1 MRLTDL
7 LPLTEL
13 EFMGS
18 ICTKDCS
25 GHAAGYKWSLD
36 HGGKQPISH
45 SRSFNN
51 GAAIAGQ
58 KRAQRPQGGGKLQGY
73 TSQTPSA
80 VKRRQQRAAAKPTR
94 PGQAPLPPQEQR

>member
-1 MRLTDL
+1 MRLIDL
-7 LPLTEL
+7 MPLTEL

-25 GHAAGYKWSLD
+25 GHRAGYKWSLD
-36 HGGKQPISH
+36 HGGKQPNSH

-58 KRAQRPQGGGKLQGY
+58 KRQARPQGGGKIAGY

-80 VKRRQQRAAAKPTR
+80 VRRRAKRAAQRTQ
-94 PGQAPLPPQEQR
+94 PGQTQTPPQDEV